1 MNMGALVWG
10 IGGGFILYFLTSNF
24 LTILL
29 KPSFEEPINS
39 IEDMLARGMGLIL
52 WARNEYYI
60 DAMKNSPVELYQ
72 KVSFVFQKSLD
83 LVLSVLSPAG

>member
-1 MNMGALVWG
+1 MGLLMWSVC
-10 IGGGFILYFLTSNF
+10 GGLLLHFLTSNF

-39 IEDMLARGMGLIL
+39 IEDMLARGIGLIL
-52 WARNEYYI
+52 WARNQYYI

-72 KVSFVFQKSLD
+72 RVSFVFQKSLD
-83 LVLSVLSPAG
+83 LVLSVLFPAG